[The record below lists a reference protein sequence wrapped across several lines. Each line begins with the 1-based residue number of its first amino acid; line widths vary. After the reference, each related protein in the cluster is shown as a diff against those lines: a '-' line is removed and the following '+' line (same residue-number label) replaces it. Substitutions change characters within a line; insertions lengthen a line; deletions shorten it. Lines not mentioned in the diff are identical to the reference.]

1 MGFDPAYGI
10 DSKTRMS
17 IGLVVEEVSTNFFEH
32 NRDSNDHYVDVK
44 IIIENSSV
52 ILRFRDDCRPFNPKE
67 RIAMLDDRAPEH
79 NIGLRIISKKAKRMQ
94 YVSVFNLNNFVITI

>member
-17 IGLVVEEVSTNFFEH
+17 IGLVVEEVSTNIFEH

-44 IIIENSSV
+44 IIIANSSV
-52 ILRFRDDCRPFNPKE
+52 TLRFRDDCRPFNPKE

-79 NIGLRIISKKAKRMQ
+79 NICLRIISKKAKRMQ
-94 YVSVFNLNNFVITI
+94 YVSVFNLNNFVITL